1 MCEKYFPRVGTFFDT
16 CSNLGQ
22 LIIYN
27 FKFLYSHPPQN
38 FIKNICP
45 SFIVRPIVWHVS
57 ISDSRVESESN
68 EPLHTAARRPEFI
81 VNLVPGVRTCRLA
94 AQASGSDLEPL
105 RTARAYDLAKDLK
118 ISMRTF

>member
-1 MCEKYFPRVGTFFDT
+1 MCTHVRIYSRGV
-16 CSNLGQ
+16 C
-22 LIIYN
+22 LIN
-27 FKFLYSHPPQN
+27 Q
-38 FIKNICP
+38 
-45 SFIVRPIVWHVS
+45 PIVWHVS

-105 RTARAYDLAKDLK
+105 RTARAYDLAERPT
-118 ISMRTF
+118 ISVQNF

>member
-1 MCEKYFPRVGTFFDT
+1 MCTHVRIYSRGV
-16 CSNLGQ
+16 C
-22 LIIYN
+22 LI
-27 FKFLYSHPPQN
+27 K
-38 FIKNICP
+38 
-45 SFIVRPIVWHVS
+45 RPIVWHVS